1 MTSIFQV
8 ISLSEATTIK
18 RKDGTEAIKQTIV
31 LRELGSKYA
40 DTYLASYIAAYPIHY
55 TKGKLVVAALSFQVR
70 DTYQDI
76 YVQDISLISTMA
88 DSPAPIGAGAA
99 APMGASASAAAPLG
113 ASASA
118 AAAMGAS
125 ASAAA
130 AAPMGASASATG
142 AIPPLPTIPG
152 LPGSINPPKAPF

>member
-88 DSPAPIGAGAA
+88 DS
-99 APMGASASAAAPLG
+99 S
-113 ASASA
+113 
-118 AAAMGAS
+118 
-125 ASAAA
+125 
-130 AAPMGASASATG
+130 APMGASASAT
-142 AIPPLPTIPG
+142 
-152 LPGSINPPKAPF
+152 APSGTSV

>member
-1 MTSIFQV
+1 MALANNQSFISFIMTSIFQV

-88 DSPAPIGAGAA
+88 DSPS
-99 APMGASASAAAPLG
+99 PMGASASASAAAAPIG
-113 ASASA
+113 ASA
-118 AAAMGAS
+118 AA
-125 ASAAA
+125 
-130 AAPMGASASATG
+130 G

>member
-88 DSPAPIGAGAA
+88 DSPAPIGA
-99 APMGASASAAAPLG
+99 
-113 ASASA
+113 
-118 AAAMGAS
+118 S

-130 AAPMGASASATG
+130 AAPSGASASAAATPSCASAAAAPSGASATG

-152 LPGSINPPKAPF
+152 LPGSINPHQAPF

>member
-88 DSPAPIGAGAA
+88 DSPAPKGA
-99 APMGASASAAAPLG
+99 APMGTAPIG

-118 AAAMGAS
+118 AAAPIGAAPSGAS
-125 ASAAA
+125 ASA
-130 AAPMGASASATG
+130 ATG

-152 LPGSINPPKAPF
+152 LPGSINPHQAPF

>member
-88 DSPAPIGAGAA
+88 DSPAPMGSSAAPVGAAPIGASAFAAA
-99 APMGASASAAAPLG
+99 APMGASAAA
-113 ASASA
+113 
-118 AAAMGAS
+118 
-125 ASAAA
+125 
-130 AAPMGASASATG
+130 ASATG

-152 LPGSINPPKAPF
+152 LPGSINPSQAPF

>member
-88 DSPAPIGAGAA
+88 DSPAP
-99 APMGASASAAAPLG
+99 MGAAPLG

-118 AAAMGAS
+118 AAAPIGAAAAAPSGAS
-125 ASAAA
+125 ASA
-130 AAPMGASASATG
+130 ATG

-152 LPGSINPPKAPF
+152 LPGSINPHQAPF

>member
-1 MTSIFQV
+1 MISIFQV

-88 DSPAPIGAGAA
+88 DSPSP
-99 APMGASASAAAPLG
+99 
-113 ASASA
+113 
-118 AAAMGAS
+118 
-125 ASAAA
+125 
-130 AAPMGASASATG
+130 
-142 AIPPLPTIPG
+142 
-152 LPGSINPPKAPF
+152 

>member
-88 DSPAPIGAGAA
+88 DSPAPIGA
-99 APMGASASAAAPLG
+99 AP
-113 ASASA
+113 
-118 AAAMGAS
+118 
-125 ASAAA
+125 
-130 AAPMGASASATG
+130 SATG

-152 LPGSINPPKAPF
+152 LPGSINPSKAPF

>member
-88 DSPAPIGAGAA
+88 DSPSPKGAAPMGTAAA
-99 APMGASASAAAPLG
+99 APMGASAAAAPPSG
-113 ASASA
+113 
-118 AAAMGAS
+118 
-125 ASAAA
+125 
-130 AAPMGASASATG
+130 ASATG

-152 LPGSINPPKAPF
+152 LPGSINPHQAPF

>member
-88 DSPAPIGAGAA
+88 DSPAPIGAAPMGT
-99 APMGASASAAAPLG
+99 APMGASAASAPIGASAAAPSG

-118 AAAMGAS
+118 
-125 ASAAA
+125 
-130 AAPMGASASATG
+130 ATG

-152 LPGSINPPKAPF
+152 LPGSINPHQAPF

>member
-88 DSPAPIGAGAA
+88 DSPSPKGAA
-99 APMGASASAAAPLG
+99 PMGTAPMGASASAAVAPIG
-113 ASASA
+113 
-118 AAAMGAS
+118 
-125 ASAAA
+125 
-130 AAPMGASASATG
+130 AAPSGASATG

-152 LPGSINPPKAPF
+152 LPGSINPHQAPF

>member
-88 DSPAPIGAGAA
+88 DSPSPMGAVPMGA
-99 APMGASASAAAPLG
+99 APMGASASA
-113 ASASA
+113 
-118 AAAMGAS
+118 
-125 ASAAA
+125 SAAA
-130 AAPMGASASATG
+130 AAPPSGASATG

>member
-18 RKDGTEAIKQTIV
+18 RKDGSEAIKQTIV

-88 DSPAPIGAGAA
+88 DSPSPI
-99 APMGASASAAAPLG
+99 GASASAAVAPIG
-113 ASASA
+113 
-118 AAAMGAS
+118 
-125 ASAAA
+125 
-130 AAPMGASASATG
+130 AAPSGASATG

-152 LPGSINPPKAPF
+152 LPGSINPHQAPF

>member
-88 DSPAPIGAGAA
+88 DSPSAAAPIGA
-99 APMGASASAAAPLG
+99 APMG
-113 ASASA
+113 
-118 AAAMGAS
+118 
-125 ASAAA
+125 
-130 AAPMGASASATG
+130 ASATG

>member
-88 DSPAPIGAGAA
+88 DSPAPMGTAPMGAA
-99 APMGASASAAAPLG
+99 AAAAPIGASAAAPSGASASA
-113 ASASA
+113 
-118 AAAMGAS
+118 
-125 ASAAA
+125 
-130 AAPMGASASATG
+130 ATG

-152 LPGSINPPKAPF
+152 LPGSINPHQAPF

>member
-88 DSPAPIGAGAA
+88 DSPS
-99 APMGASASAAAPLG
+99 PMGASAAAPSG
-113 ASASA
+113 ASA
-118 AAAMGAS
+118 AAAPSG
-125 ASAAA
+125 
-130 AAPMGASASATG
+130 ASATG

-152 LPGSINPPKAPF
+152 LPGSINPHQAPF

>member
-88 DSPAPIGAGAA
+88 DSPSPKGAAPMGTAPMGASASAAAAPIGA
-99 APMGASASAAAPLG
+99 APMGASASAAA
-113 ASASA
+113 
-118 AAAMGAS
+118 
-125 ASAAA
+125 
-130 AAPMGASASATG
+130 G

-152 LPGSINPPKAPF
+152 LPGSINPSKAPF

>member
-88 DSPAPIGAGAA
+88 DSPAPVGAA
-99 APMGASASAAAPLG
+99 PIG

-118 AAAMGAS
+118 AAAPKGAAPSGAS
-125 ASAAA
+125 AA
-130 AAPMGASASATG
+130 G

-152 LPGSINPPKAPF
+152 LPGSINPHQAPF

>member
-88 DSPAPIGAGAA
+88 DSPAPIGA
-99 APMGASASAAAPLG
+99 APMGASASAAAAPIG
-113 ASASA
+113 
-118 AAAMGAS
+118 
-125 ASAAA
+125 
-130 AAPMGASASATG
+130 AAPSATG

-152 LPGSINPPKAPF
+152 LPGSINPHQAPF

>member
-88 DSPAPIGAGAA
+88 DSPAPIGAAPMGA
-99 APMGASASAAAPLG
+99 APMGASASAASAPIGAAPSG

-118 AAAMGAS
+118 
-125 ASAAA
+125 
-130 AAPMGASASATG
+130 ATG

-152 LPGSINPPKAPF
+152 LPGSINPHQAPF

>member
-88 DSPAPIGAGAA
+88 DSPSPIGAVPMGTAAAAAA
-99 APMGASASAAAPLG
+99 API
-113 ASASA
+113 
-118 AAAMGAS
+118 GAS

-130 AAPMGASASATG
+130 AAPMGASAAG

-152 LPGSINPPKAPF
+152 LPGSINPHQAPF

>member
-88 DSPAPIGAGAA
+88 DSPAPMGASASAAAAPSGASATAAPIGA
-99 APMGASASAAAPLG
+99 APMGASASA
-113 ASASA
+113 
-118 AAAMGAS
+118 
-125 ASAAA
+125 
-130 AAPMGASASATG
+130 ATG

-152 LPGSINPPKAPF
+152 LPGSINPHQAPF

>member
-88 DSPAPIGAGAA
+88 DSPS
-99 APMGASASAAAPLG
+99 PMGASASAAAAPKGAAPSG

-118 AAAMGAS
+118 
-125 ASAAA
+125 
-130 AAPMGASASATG
+130 ATG

-152 LPGSINPPKAPF
+152 LPGSINPHQAPF

>member
-88 DSPAPIGAGAA
+88 GSPSPMGASATA
-99 APMGASASAAAPLG
+99 APMGASASAAAAPIG
-113 ASASA
+113 ASA
-118 AAAMGAS
+118 AAPSGAS
-125 ASAAA
+125 AA
-130 AAPMGASASATG
+130 G

-152 LPGSINPPKAPF
+152 LPGSINPHQAPF

>member
-88 DSPAPIGAGAA
+88 DSPAPMGTAAA
-99 APMGASASAAAPLG
+99 APMGASASAAAAPSG

-118 AAAMGAS
+118 
-125 ASAAA
+125 
-130 AAPMGASASATG
+130 ATG

-152 LPGSINPPKAPF
+152 LPGSINPHQAPF

>member
-88 DSPAPIGAGAA
+88 DSPAPMGT
-99 APMGASASAAAPLG
+99 AP
-113 ASASA
+113 
-118 AAAMGAS
+118 MGAS

-130 AAPMGASASATG
+130 AAPSGASATG

-152 LPGSINPPKAPF
+152 LPGSINPPQAPF

>member
-88 DSPAPIGAGAA
+88 DSPAPNGAAPMGA
-99 APMGASASAAAPLG
+99 APMGASASAAAAAAPIG
-113 ASASA
+113 ASAT
-118 AAAMGAS
+118 
-125 ASAAA
+125 A
-130 AAPMGASASATG
+130 AAPPSGASATG

-152 LPGSINPPKAPF
+152 LPGSINPHQAPF

>member
-88 DSPAPIGAGAA
+88 DSPSPIGAAAA
-99 APMGASASAAAPLG
+99 APMGASASAAAAPKGAAPLG
-113 ASASA
+113 ASAA
-118 AAAMGAS
+118 A
-125 ASAAA
+125 
-130 AAPMGASASATG
+130 ATG

-152 LPGSINPPKAPF
+152 LPGSINPHQAPF

>member
-88 DSPAPIGAGAA
+88 DSPAP
-99 APMGASASAAAPLG
+99 
-113 ASASA
+113 
-118 AAAMGAS
+118 MGAS

-130 AAPMGASASATG
+130 APIGAAPSGASASAATG

-152 LPGSINPPKAPF
+152 LPGSINPHQAPF

>member
-88 DSPAPIGAGAA
+88 DSPAPMGAAPKGA
-99 APMGASASAAAPLG
+99 APMGASASAAA
-113 ASASA
+113 
-118 AAAMGAS
+118 
-125 ASAAA
+125 
-130 AAPMGASASATG
+130 APPSGASATG

-152 LPGSINPPKAPF
+152 LPGSINPHQAPF

>member
-88 DSPAPIGAGAA
+88 DSPS
-99 APMGASASAAAPLG
+99 PMGASAAVPIG
-113 ASASA
+113 
-118 AAAMGAS
+118 
-125 ASAAA
+125 
-130 AAPMGASASATG
+130 AAPMGASATG

-152 LPGSINPPKAPF
+152 LPGSINPHQAPF

>member
-8 ISLSEATTIK
+8 IALSEATTIK

-88 DSPAPIGAGAA
+88 ASPVPMGA
-99 APMGASASAAAPLG
+99 APMGASASASAAAPSG

-118 AAAMGAS
+118 AA
-125 ASAAA
+125 
-130 AAPMGASASATG
+130 G

-152 LPGSINPPKAPF
+152 LPGSINPHQAPF

>member
-88 DSPAPIGAGAA
+88 DSPAPIGAAPMGASAAA
-99 APMGASASAAAPLG
+99 APMGASAAAALSG
-113 ASASA
+113 
-118 AAAMGAS
+118 
-125 ASAAA
+125 
-130 AAPMGASASATG
+130 ASATG

-152 LPGSINPPKAPF
+152 LPGSINPHQAPF

>member
-88 DSPAPIGAGAA
+88 DSPAPMGA
-99 APMGASASAAAPLG
+99 APMGASATAAAAPIG
-113 ASASA
+113 
-118 AAAMGAS
+118 
-125 ASAAA
+125 
-130 AAPMGASASATG
+130 AAPMGASAAG

-152 LPGSINPPKAPF
+152 LPGSINPHQAPF

>member
-88 DSPAPIGAGAA
+88 DSPAPIGAAAA
-99 APMGASASAAAPLG
+99 APMGASASA
-113 ASASA
+113 
-118 AAAMGAS
+118 
-125 ASAAA
+125 SAAA
-130 AAPMGASASATG
+130 AAPSGASASAATG

-152 LPGSINPPKAPF
+152 LPGSINPHQAPF

>member
-88 DSPAPIGAGAA
+88 DSPAPMGA
-99 APMGASASAAAPLG
+99 APMGASASASAAPSG
-113 ASASA
+113 ASA
-118 AAAMGAS
+118 AA
-125 ASAAA
+125 
-130 AAPMGASASATG
+130 ASATG

-152 LPGSINPPKAPF
+152 LPGSINPHQAPF

>member
-88 DSPAPIGAGAA
+88 DSPS
-99 APMGASASAAAPLG
+99 PMGAA

-118 AAAMGAS
+118 AAAPIGASAAAPPSGAS
-125 ASAAA
+125 ASA
-130 AAPMGASASATG
+130 ATG

-152 LPGSINPPKAPF
+152 LPGSINPHQAPF

>member
-31 LRELGSKYA
+31 LRELGSKYD
-40 DTYLASYIAAYPIHY
+40 DTYFASYIAAYPIHY

-88 DSPAPIGAGAA
+88 DSPAPIGAA
-99 APMGASASAAAPLG
+99 APMGASASAAAAPIG
-113 ASASA
+113 
-118 AAAMGAS
+118 
-125 ASAAA
+125 AAA
-130 AAPMGASASATG
+130 AAPSGAAAAG

-152 LPGSINPPKAPF
+152 LPGSINPHQAPF

>member
-18 RKDGTEAIKQTIV
+18 RKDGSEAIKQTIV
-31 LRELGSKYA
+31 LRELGNKYA

-88 DSPAPIGAGAA
+88 DSPAPMGAASVGA
-99 APMGASASAAAPLG
+99 APMGASASA
-113 ASASA
+113 SA
-118 AAAMGAS
+118 AAAPSG
-125 ASAAA
+125 
-130 AAPMGASASATG
+130 ASATG

-152 LPGSINPPKAPF
+152 LPDSINPHQAPF

>member
-88 DSPAPIGAGAA
+88 DSPS
-99 APMGASASAAAPLG
+99 PMGASASAAAAPIGAAAAAPSG

-118 AAAMGAS
+118 
-125 ASAAA
+125 
-130 AAPMGASASATG
+130 ATG

-152 LPGSINPPKAPF
+152 LPGSINPHQAPF